1 MAQLLQATWV
11 LALRD
16 GWLPPWLDAH
26 TSTLADETGSAPTGT
41 WRPAKYSVR

>member
-16 GWLPPWLDAH
+16 GWRPPWLDAH
-26 TSTLADETGSAPTGT
+26 TSTLTDWNRFRTHRDTAARKVLGS
-41 WRPAKYSVR
+41 